1 MTELL
6 QYLMTGVTVGSIYG
20 LIALGFVLVY
30 NSSHVINF
38 AQGDLQ
44 MFGGMVAVAALTAG
58 LPLPVAVVVGTLGG
72 AAAGFLLYKAAIE
85 PAGNSGPLPLVVITL
100 GAALVLRGAV
110 ELIWGRG
117 YYSLPA
123 FSGDEAISVL
133 GVTVVPQSLWVL
145 GLTATVV
152 VGLTYFF
159 NSTKTGKAILATSID
174 PDAAT
179 LMGINTRRM
188 KLLCFALGGFL
199 GAVAGVAIAP
209 IAFTY
214 STVGL
219 MLGLKGFVAAVLG
232 GLGNFKGAVLGG
244 LILGV
249 TETMMSGYGASDY
262 KDAVAFLLIL
272 VILIFLPRGL
282 FGASG
287 VERV

>member
-6 QYLMTGVTVGSIYG
+6 QYVITGVTVGSIYG

-44 MFGGMVAVAALTAG
+44 MIGGMMAVAVLTAG
-58 LPLPVAVVVGTLGG
+58 LPLPIAVVLGTLGG
-72 AAAGFLLYKAAIE
+72 AGVGFLLYKAAIQ
-85 PAGNSGPLPLVVITL
+85 PAGNAGPLPLVVITL
-100 GAALVLRGAV
+100 GAALVIRGAAESV
-110 ELIWGRG
+110 WGRG

-123 FSGDEAISVL
+123 FSGDEAIHVM
-133 GVTVVPQSLWVL
+133 GVTVMPQSLWVL
-145 GLTATVV
+145 GLTAAVV
-152 VGLTYFF
+152 IVLTRFF
-159 NSTKTGKAILATSID
+159 DATKTGKAILATSID

-179 LMGINTRRM
+179 LMGIDTRRM
-188 KLLCFALGGFL
+188 KLLCFGLGGFL
-199 GAVAGVAIAP
+199 ASVAGVAIAP

-244 LILGV
+244 LILGI

-272 VILIFLPRGL
+272 VILVFMPRGL

-287 VERV
+287 AERV

>member
-6 QYLMTGVTVGSIYG
+6 QYVITGVTVGSIYG

-44 MFGGMVAVAALTAG
+44 MVGGMIAVAVLTAG
-58 LPLPVAVVVGTLGG
+58 LPLPVAIVVGTLGG

-85 PAGNSGPLPLVVITL
+85 PAGDAGPLPLVVITL
-100 GAALVLRGAV
+100 GAALVLRGVV
-110 ELIWGRG
+110 ELVWGRG

-123 FSGDEAISVL
+123 FSGDEAIQFL
-133 GVTVVPQSLWVL
+133 GVTIVPQSLWVL
-145 GLTATVV
+145 GLTAAVV
-152 VGLTYFF
+152 VVLTYFF

-188 KLLCFALGGFL
+188 KLLCFGLGGFL
-199 GAVAGVAIAP
+199 GALAGVAIAP

-214 STVGL
+214 SMVGL

-232 GLGNFKGAVLGG
+232 GLGNFKGAVIGG

-262 KDAVAFLLIL
+262 KDAIAFLLIL
-272 VILIFLPRGL
+272 VILIFMPRGL